1 MFPAMTDSAQH
12 LRNAVKAFIERRK
25 LSPSRVGRL
34 LFGNPSFVRVL
45 LGGRSPRL
53 DTADRVLGFI
63 GLEPIGPRF
72 RREVDAYL
80 TVTRAKATTVS
91 EEAVKNRS
99 FIRRLRNG
107 SSPRL
112 KTVDRMRAWMKRNAS
127 AEEWRMI
134 EAAAGEEP
142 RDEEVEGED
151 AASPA
156 SEEKPAEPEEAKPL
170 YWTVAELAKVL
181 RMSRST
187 LDRYRLDGVGPR
199 YRKTRGK
206 VLYARA
212 DVEKWLEKRGRS
224 STSDP
229 GDDPPGGRKAP
240 SDEKEDPESDMD
252 EERSGDS
259 PDSPEEDE

>member
-1 MFPAMTDSAQH
+1 MFPTMTDSAQH

-45 LGGRSPRL
+45 LGGRSPRV
-53 DTADRVLGFI
+53 DTADRLLDFI

-80 TVTRAKATTVS
+80 AVTRAKATAVG

-99 FIRRLRNG
+99 FITRLQNG
-107 SSPRL
+107 SSPHL

-127 AEEWRMI
+127 AEQWRMI
-134 EAAAGEEP
+134 EAAAREEP
-142 RDEEVEGED
+142 RDEEAGGED
-151 AASPA
+151 AAPAA
-156 SEEKPAEPEEAKPL
+156 SEEKPAEAGEGKPP
-170 YWTVAELAKVL
+170 YWTVKELAKVL

-187 LDRYRLDGVGPR
+187 LDRYRTDGVGPK

-206 VLYARA
+206 VLYARV
-212 DVEKWLEKRGRS
+212 DVEEWLEKRGRS

-229 GDDPPGGRKAP
+229 GDDPPGGRKKSP
-240 SDEKEDPESDMD
+240 SEKEDPESGPDA
-252 EERSGDS
+252 EPSGES
-259 PDSPEEDE
+259 PDCAEEDE

>member
-1 MFPAMTDSAQH
+1 MTDSAQH

-25 LSPSRVGRL
+25 LSPTRVGRL

-45 LGGRSPRL
+45 LGGRTPRL
-53 DTADRVLGFI
+53 DTADRLLDFI

-80 TVTRAKATTVS
+80 AVTRAKASAVS
-91 EEAVKNRS
+91 EQAVKNRA
-99 FIRRLRNG
+99 FIRRLRKG

-112 KTVDRMRAWMKRNAS
+112 KTVDRMRAWMRRNAS

-134 EAAAGEEP
+134 EAAAREEA
-142 RDEEVEGED
+142 RDEEAGDEG
-151 AASPA
+151 AAGA
-156 SEEKPAEPEEAKPL
+156 VLEEKPAELEEAKPP
-170 YWTVAELAKVL
+170 YWTVAELAEVL

-187 LDRYRLDGVGPR
+187 LDRYRVDGVGPR

-206 VLYARA
+206 VLYARV
-212 DVEKWLEKRGRS
+212 DVEEWLEKRGRS

-229 GDDPPGGRKAP
+229 GEDSPGGRKTPPA
-240 SDEKEDPESDMD
+240 EKEDPESDPG
-252 EERSGDS
+252 EEPSGDS
-259 PDSPEEDE
+259 PASPEEDE

>member
-1 MFPAMTDSAQH
+1 MFPSMTDSAQH

-25 LSPSRVGRL
+25 LSPSRVGSL
-34 LFGNPSFVRVL
+34 LFGNPSFIRVL
-45 LGGRSPRL
+45 LGGRSPRV
-53 DTADRVLGFI
+53 DTADRLLDFI

-80 TVTRAKATTVS
+80 AVTRAKATAVS
-91 EEAVKNRS
+91 QEAVKNRS
-99 FIRRLRNG
+99 FIGRLRKG

-127 AEEWRMI
+127 AEQWRMI
-134 EAAAGEEP
+134 EAAARKEP
-142 RDEEVEGED
+142 RGKEVGGED
-151 AASPA
+151 AASAA
-156 SEEKPAEPEEAKPL
+156 SEEKPAEAKPL
-170 YWTVAELAKVL
+170 FWTVKELATVL

-187 LDRYRLDGVGPR
+187 LDRYRTDGRGPK

-212 DVEKWLEKRGRS
+212 DVDEWLKKRGRS

-229 GDDPPGGRKAP
+229 GNDPPGGRKGSSA
-240 SDEKEDPESDMD
+240 EKEDPESDSG
-252 EERSGDS
+252 EEPQGDS

>member
-12 LRNAVKAFIERRK
+12 LRNAVKAFIERHK

-45 LGGRSPRL
+45 LGGRSPRV
-53 DTADRVLGFI
+53 DTADRLLDFI

-80 TVTRAKATTVS
+80 AVTRAKATAVS
-91 EEAVKNRS
+91 EAALKNRS
-99 FIRRLRNG
+99 FITRLQNG
-107 SSPRL
+107 SSPQL

-127 AEEWRMI
+127 AEQWRMI
-134 EAAAGEEP
+134 EAAAREEP
-142 RDEEVEGED
+142 RDEEAGGQD
-151 AASPA
+151 AAPAA
-156 SEEKPAEPEEAKPL
+156 SEEKPAEANPVF
-170 YWTVAELAKVL
+170 WTVKELAKVL

-187 LDRYRLDGVGPR
+187 LDKYRTDGVGPK

-206 VLYARA
+206 VLYARE
-212 DVEKWLEKRGRS
+212 DVEEWLEKRGRS

-229 GDDPPGGRKAP
+229 GDDPLSGRKK
-240 SDEKEDPESDMD
+240 SSSEKEYPESDPD
-252 EERSGDS
+252 AEPSGDS
-259 PDSPEEDE
+259 ADSAGEDE